1 VPPDTDYSATPLWRK
16 LGIAEGSRVHVRG
29 APDDLQLDA
38 LAPLPPTV
46 TFLTRPGRDLDVV
59 LTFVTGPRQLDRVG
73 SLARSLTPA
82 GRLWVAWPK
91 KTSGI
96 ATELSFAAVQSAGLD
111 VGLVDNK
118 SASITDAFQGLQFV
132 RRLKDRPREHV
143 RVP

>member
-29 APDDLQLDA
+29 APDDLELDA
-38 LAPLPPTV
+38 LAPLPRAV
-46 TFLTRPGRDLDVV
+46 TFLARPGRDLDVV
-59 LTFVTGPRQLDRVG
+59 LMFVTGTRQLERIG
-73 SLARSLTPA
+73 SLAGSITPA

-96 ATELSFAAVQSAGLD
+96 ATDLSFAAVQTAGLD
-111 VGLVDNK
+111 AGLVDNK
-118 SASITDAFQGLQFV
+118 SASITEAFQGLQFV
-132 RRLKDRPREHV
+132 RRLKDRPRERV